1 MRTKM
6 KAERSLTA
14 TTALNRAVLRSGYD
28 SRLQRHGT
36 PHTRVFTTHCF
47 PAHVGMAL
55 QSPPTDTQ
63 PPSFAETTR
72 ITLELR
78 EKASIPWAETFPTA
92 SDRRGRRM
100 LQHKVSNISESTF
113 TESTPTACRALLP
126 APARH
131 LASPLPA
138 IAPRTA
144 QGGSRPP
151 APRSSAGAGAC
162 PSPGEETRGAAS
174 AYRSAGCPRWRG
186 SAARRRNDTGSPHTR
201 PEWKPWRPTAA
212 GTPTLRLPLPLTLT

>member
-1 MRTKM
+1 M

-47 PAHVGMAL
+47 LAHVGMAL

-131 LASPLPA
+131 LTSPPLSLP
-138 IAPRTA
+138 
-144 QGGSRPP
+144 
-151 APRSSAGAGAC
+151 
-162 PSPGEETRGAAS
+162 
-174 AYRSAGCPRWRG
+174 
-186 SAARRRNDTGSPHTR
+186 
-201 PEWKPWRPTAA
+201 
-212 GTPTLRLPLPLTLT
+212 